1 MKIFS
6 EIIKFQKETVEK
18 ALGEFG
24 VNLLN
29 FSKNINLSHFGIS
42 EIPIDNNLSDKLCQI
57 IQLVDYAIKNKL
69 NLSIQDIDK
78 FYCKFIDKDIKNLD
92 KKYIRLIK
100 DNNIRKQIRQSK
112 KICEVSLLNFYEKSR
127 LIWDNLPNDFSIF
140 SKDDQSYKE
149 MIQEAENKANRYEE
163 VGCFELANNIK
174 KSLEVVK
181 NTIRDSYCGYRKI
194 SIKNASIIL
203 AKINRFKL
211 ESRNLENS
219 FHKKKYLICL
229 NSETYNPKIYPIHY
243 LEDIKT
249 NYINL
254 LLLDLEKVPLFDHYM
269 VLVPSMKNRS
279 TKTDLFDIKEKNII
293 PIVLGEKDGKC
304 YFISYWI

>member
-6 EIIKFQKETVEK
+6 EIIKFQKETIEK

-24 VNLLN
+24 INLLN

-42 EIPIDNNLSDKLCQI
+42 EIPIDNNLSDRLCQI
-57 IQLVDYAIKNKL
+57 LQLVDYARKNEL
-69 NLSIQDIDK
+69 DLSIEDIDK
-78 FYCKFIDKDIKNLD
+78 FYCKFIEKDIKNLD

-100 DNNIRKQIRQSK
+100 DDNTRKEIRQSK
-112 KICEVSLLNFYEKSR
+112 KICEVSLLNFYEKAR

-149 MIQEAENKANRYEE
+149 MIQEAENKVNRYEE

-174 KSLEVVK
+174 KSLEIVK

-229 NSETYNPKIYPIHY
+229 NNETYNPKIYPIHY
-243 LEDIKT
+243 LEYIKT

-279 TKTDLFDIKEKNII
+279 AKTDLFDIKEKNII